1 MPSLVLNTLKSASEA
16 LAVAQALNK
25 AVLRLYGEFVSEAGV
40 DYRGMEG
47 SAAFAEYVRATQGLC
62 GCDLALLSG
71 EEKKVFLLNLYN
83 ALVIHGTVA
92 LGVPRTPLETPGFFT
107 DVQYQVGRHLLSL
120 DDIEHGILRGN
131 RPHPSGRVYF
141 AEGDERRAWALAEA
155 EVDPRVHFALV
166 CGAKSC
172 PPIRL
177 FTAGNL
183 ERALRTAASSFLE
196 STTSVDEPGGAIT
209 FSPILKWYGCDFFP
223 AQGED
228 KGRTHLQGLVDRV
241 SELITDDQLKQ
252 ALARVRASPDGFK
265 VEFSKYDWEV
275 NEKS

>member
-1 MPSLVLNTLKSASEA
+1 MVVLNTLSPSET
-16 LAVAQALNK
+16 LSVAQALNK
-25 AVLRLYGEFVSEAGV
+25 AVLRLYGEFVSESGV

-47 SAAFAEYVRATQGLC
+47 SPAFAEYVKATQGLC

-107 DVQYQVGRHLLSL
+107 DTRYQVGRHLLSL

-141 AEGDERRAWALAEA
+141 AEQDERRAWALAEA
-155 EVDPRVHFALV
+155 DVDPRVHFALV

-196 STTSVDEPGGAIT
+196 STTSVDESAGIIT

-223 AQGED
+223 AQGEEN
-228 KGRTHLQGLVDRV
+228 GRTHFQGLVDKV

-252 ALARVRASPDGFK
+252 SLARVTATPQGFK

-275 NEKS
+275 NERKD